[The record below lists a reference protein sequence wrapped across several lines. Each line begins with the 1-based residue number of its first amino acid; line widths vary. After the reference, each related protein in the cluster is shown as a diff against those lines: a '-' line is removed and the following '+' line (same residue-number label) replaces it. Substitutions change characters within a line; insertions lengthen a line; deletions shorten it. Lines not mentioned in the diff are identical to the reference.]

1 MQVLIVFNSMYTRK
15 NELMAASS
23 HAPDGIAYQ
32 CMYKILYNLTN
43 LGYQLCNYKYF
54 EFGNTSCHK
63 TRLPCKKT
71 NNMLQNYSMG
81 EVASSSLLVGTHSRI
96 SICTYIYT
104 YYIILYF
111 HAYLYQHTK
120 GVSRKLKE
128 QSQRQIYVP
137 LVSKHT
143 VRLHCTAG
151 LSTEFPFS
159 DSSILLSPNS
169 SLLLV
174 AHHIAHIQTNK
185 YSTSQHA
192 GTILKYSHTHYILL
206 QYHAVPCRAIQGAG
220 SKSKSR
226 IGRKVFFVKSGNV
239 WNTTP

>member
-43 LGYQLCNYKYF
+43 LGYQICNYKYF

-96 SICTYIYT
+96 SICTYIYIHIIS
-104 YYIILYF
+104 YYIFMRIYISTPKGCPENWRSNHRDRSMFPSFQSIPWGYTALQVWAPSFHSVIQAYYCPPIHPYF
-111 HAYLYQHTK
+111 
-120 GVSRKLKE
+120 
-128 QSQRQIYVP
+128 
-137 LVSKHT
+137 
-143 VRLHCTAG
+143 
-151 LSTEFPFS
+151 
-159 DSSILLSPNS
+159 
-169 SLLLV
+169 
-174 AHHIAHIQTNK
+174 
-185 YSTSQHA
+185 
-192 GTILKYSHTHYILL
+192 
-206 QYHAVPCRAIQGAG
+206 
-220 SKSKSR
+220 
-226 IGRKVFFVKSGNV
+226 
-239 WNTTP
+239 

>member
-1 MQVLIVFNSMYTRK
+1 M
-15 NELMAASS
+15 
-23 HAPDGIAYQ
+23 
-32 CMYKILYNLTN
+32 
-43 LGYQLCNYKYF
+43 
-54 EFGNTSCHK
+54 
-63 TRLPCKKT
+63 
-71 NNMLQNYSMG
+71 
-81 EVASSSLLVGTHSRI
+81 
-96 SICTYIYT
+96 
-104 YYIILYF
+104 
-111 HAYLYQHTK
+111 
-120 GVSRKLKE
+120 
-128 QSQRQIYVP
+128 
-137 LVSKHT
+137 
-143 VRLHCTAG
+143 RLHCTAG

-239 WNTTP
+239 WNTTPWSAMLLQIHKQQIPLVQHNWPHDNRTKNTLNLQPDQIHFCHWKTRGKLNAMLWVDIFLKKETIKKIIWHTVFRKMFCYLRKAISDGSCSQLSILTKGPLLSSSTGKINSTYLK